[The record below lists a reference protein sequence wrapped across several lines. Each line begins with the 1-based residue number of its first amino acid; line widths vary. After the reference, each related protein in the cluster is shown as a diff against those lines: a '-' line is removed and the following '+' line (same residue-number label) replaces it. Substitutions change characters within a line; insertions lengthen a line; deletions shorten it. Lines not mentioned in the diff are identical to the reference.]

1 MPVAEIIAIGTE
13 LLLGEIQDT
22 NTQYLA
28 RTLRD
33 KGIDI
38 FRATLVGDNA
48 TRISN
53 LIREAAGRADI
64 VITTG
69 GLGPTVDDPTR
80 DAAALA
86 MGVASQFNPDLWR
99 QVEARFNRMGRTP
112 TENNKRQAY
121 LPESAQVIEN
131 PVGTAPAFYG
141 QVGNSLLVC
150 LPGVPREMEY
160 LLKNAVLPL
169 LEERFHLQGTIR
181 ALVLHCAGI
190 GESQVDEWVGDLE
203 TSPNPTVG
211 LLAHPGI
218 VDIRITA
225 KASSLEQAESMI
237 AEMAARV
244 RTRIGDAIYGQD
256 GETLQGAV
264 SDALNA
270 QGLTLLVAGDGSQSA
285 LVERLESAGVI
296 SMRSLAAGPGTLQEM
311 VIALQK
317 EVATIVNA
325 IGLVLALTYS
335 DKTRR
340 NRLELALVSNSG
352 VATDIRLYSGPEGN
366 IPAWAVNFALNF
378 LRLEL
383 LPHHND
389 KDS

>member
-86 MGVASQFNPDLWR
+86 MGVTSQFSPELW
-99 QVEARFNRMGRTP
+99 QQIEARFSRMGRTP

-121 LPESAQVIEN
+121 LPSGSQAIEN
-131 PVGTAPAFYG
+131 PVGTAPAFFG
-141 QVGNSLLVC
+141 EVGSSILVC

-160 LLKNAVLPL
+160 LVQSAVLPL
-169 LEERFHLQGTIR
+169 LENRFNLHETIR
-181 ALVLHCAGI
+181 ALVLHTAGV
-190 GESQVDEWVGDLE
+190 GESQVDELVGDLE
-203 TSPNPTVG
+203 TGQNPTVG
-211 LLAHPGI
+211 LLAHPGM

-225 KASSLEQAESMI
+225 KAASLTQAENMI
-237 AEMAARV
+237 AEMASGIHERL
-244 RTRIGDAIYGQD
+244 GEAIFGQD
-256 GETLQGAV
+256 GDTLEGVICGLLGKPGKTLVISSNLNQSRMIDRLTLAGVNSIRTIDLPEGSFEQMMVALKDEIKDSV
-264 SDALNA
+264 DVIGLAIASTHSDALKRN
-270 QGLTLLVAGDGSQSA
+270 Q
-285 LVERLESAGVI
+285 VEIAII
-296 SMRSLAAGPGTLQEM
+296 SSRHLSTE
-311 VIALQK
+311 
-317 EVATIVNA
+317 
-325 IGLVLALTYS
+325 
-335 DKTRR
+335 
-340 NRLELALVSNSG
+340 
-352 VATDIRLYSGPEGN
+352 IRHYGGPEGSLQ
-366 IPAWAVNFALNF
+366 AWAANLALNQ
-378 LRLEL
+378 LRLHL
-383 LPHHND
+383 LTLDND
-389 KDS
+389 KEK

>member
-48 TRISN
+48 SRISN

-86 MGVASQFNPDLWR
+86 MGVSSQFSPELWQ
-99 QVEARFNRMGRTP
+99 QVEARFARMGRAP

-121 LPESAQVIEN
+121 LPLGAQVIEN
-131 PVGTAPAFYG
+131 PVGTAPAFFG
-141 QVGNSLLVC
+141 SVGRALLVC

-160 LLKNAVLPL
+160 LIQNAVLPL
-169 LEERFHLQGTIR
+169 LEKRFGLHETIH
-181 ALVLHCAGI
+181 ALVLHSAGV
-190 GESQVDEWVGDLE
+190 GESQVDELVGEFE
-203 TSPNPTVG
+203 TDENPTVG
-211 LLAHPGI
+211 LLAHPAR

-225 KASSLEQAESMI
+225 KASSLGQAEKMI
-237 AEMAARV
+237 AGVAAKV
-244 RTRIGDAIYGQD
+244 RERLGDAIFGQD
-256 GETLQGAV
+256 ADTLEGVV
-264 SDALNA
+264 SSLLAA
-270 QGLTLLVAGDGSQSA
+270 RGKTLLVACSGIQTT
-285 LVERLESAGVI
+285 LVERLDRSGVHSVQRINAGEGALEQMIAILQREIGASAEKIG
-296 SMRSLAAGPGTLQEM
+296 LA
-311 VIALQK
+311 IALVHSEAPNRYLL
-317 EVATIVNA
+317 EVA
-325 IGLVLALTYS
+325 LVTS
-335 DKTRR
+335 
-340 NRLELALVSNSG
+340 
-352 VATDIRLYSGPEGN
+352 ATVTKEIRQYGGPEGS
-366 IPAWAVNFALNF
+366 IPAWAANLALNS
-378 LRLEL
+378 LRLL
-383 LPHHND
+383 LLNLDPD
-389 KDS
+389 KEK